1 MPCLA
6 ISSALATA
14 GTANH
19 GKTGMPTCISLSGSG
34 RCCDEEDHRGQR
46 RMKLPD
52 GLAADYELA
61 HGQGLAHGDH
71 MLFFVSLIVLAT
83 QKL

>member
-1 MPCLA
+1 VAVVAM
-6 ISSALATA
+6 
-14 GTANH
+14 
-19 GKTGMPTCISLSGSG
+19 
-34 RCCDEEDHRGQR
+34 DHRGQR